1 MPARHDDDERYETEK
16 TIPGTLALE
25 EIPRVAKP
33 HVLEQIRGPG
43 SPARFVLDRER
54 MVVGR
59 ANGTDVQVDSAE
71 LSRQHLVLTKIGA
84 EFHAEDMNSRNG
96 VFLNG
101 VKIHGAVLREAD
113 QLQLGDV
120 IFIYHEGR

>member
-1 MPARHDDDERYETEK
+1 MPRGHDDDRDYEPEK
-16 TIPGTLALE
+16 TMPGTLTLE

-43 SPARFVLDRER
+43 APMRYVITRDE
-54 MVVGR
+54 MVIGR
-59 ANGTDVQVDSAE
+59 ATDVDVQVDSAE
-71 LSRQHLVLTKIGA
+71 LSRQHLLLHKIGS
-84 EFHAEDMNSRNG
+84 ELYCEDNNSRNG

-101 VKIHGAVLREAD
+101 VKIHSAVLREGD

-120 IFIYHEGR
+120 IFVYHEGR